1 MQFLQ
6 FSADLSSLGG
16 GIIDLL
22 KPEMK
27 NILKTATENLD
38 NMGPLTCQCELLVAA
53 PLQDSLGQMHRRQ
66 IKMNVPK
73 LPPANSQE
81 I

>member
-1 MQFLQ
+1 
-6 FSADLSSLGG
+6 
-16 GIIDLL
+16 
-22 KPEMK
+22 MK

-53 PLQDSLGQMHRRQ
+53 PLQDSLGQTHRQQ

-73 LPPANSQE
+73 LPPSNSQE

>member
-6 FSADLSSLGG
+6 FSAALSSLG

-22 KPEMK
+22 KSEMK

-73 LPPANSQE
+73 LPPSNSQE